1 VVTRPP
7 RHGRRGSSER
17 GATLFVVVLAITMLT
32 GIGLFTV
39 HSSALLARAAGNERE
54 ALQTTYLAELAAL
67 TTLSV
72 LGSDPQVYFGNLA
85 DQKKEDCRSTLGI
98 NTSTYGAQKC
108 IEMSNDSMPIQT
120 GATLFAADS
129 FGTTKDARTGTYAIT
144 GKIETETTD
153 IDETGQPVAGM
164 AGGFTFR
171 QAKITATATLQ
182 PAEASAACVENVMQA
197 VGQHMTRAHV
207 LVGPLPSTQTG
218 VH

>member
-1 VVTRPP
+1 MTRRP
-7 RHGRRGSSER
+7 RTGRRRSSER

-54 ALQTTYLAELAAL
+54 ALQTTYLAELGTL

-72 LGSDPQVYFGNLA
+72 IGMDPSAYLLLLA
-85 DQKKEDCRSTLGI
+85 DRRAEDCRANLGI
-98 NTSTYGAQKC
+98 DLANYPQKC
-108 IEMSNDSMPIQT
+108 IEMSSDGMVIQT

-129 FGTTKDARTGTYAIT
+129 FGTTRDARDGTYAIT
-144 GKIETETTD
+144 GKVETETSD

-164 AGGFTFR
+164 SGGFTFR
-171 QAKITATATLQ
+171 QAKITSTATLQ
-182 PAEASAACVENVMQA
+182 PVAASAACVENVMQV

-207 LVGPLPSTQTG
+207 LVGPIPSTQTG

>member
-1 VVTRPP
+1 MTR
-7 RHGRRGSSER
+7 RLRYARRGSSER
-17 GATLFVVVLAITMLT
+17 GATLFVVVLAITLLT

-54 ALQTTYLAELAAL
+54 AMQTTYLAELATL

-72 LGSDPQVYFGNLA
+72 LGADPQAYFLNLA

-98 NTSTYGAQKC
+98 NVSTYGAQKC
-108 IEMSNDSMPIQT
+108 IEMSNDTMAIQT
-120 GATLFAADS
+120 GASLFAADS

-164 AGGFTFR
+164 SGGFTFR
-171 QAKITATATLQ
+171 QAKITSTATLQ
-182 PAEASAACVENVMQA
+182 PIESSAACVENVMQV

-207 LVGPLPSTQTG
+207 LVGPIQSTQTG
-218 VH
+218 VR